1 MKKLERLLEKLA
13 KALNLGDME
22 AIEFIIVVLA
32 LLTMVLF
39 EGIGIWMAVEMQV
52 YLILSIG
59 TLIWVFMILNCFVNK
74 IFFKK
79 LDNYLSKT
87 PKATILVFSI
97 FCIISMTLSFNY
109 FIGFIL
115 TTILAFMLGDFE
127 NNKENKKK
135 E

>member
-1 MKKLERLLEKLA
+1 MKKIERLLEKLA